1 MKYTYRIWDKESPVN
16 GFPANKVLQSF
27 GIEKEDQ
34 VYILVDPDGVDR
46 VVQSNRNAPC
56 PGETIEESAQN
67 HINAILAEDEKQR
80 KQELTLAQTAAAQ
93 EEALKIIMGGTD
105 NG

>member
-1 MKYTYRIWDKESPVN
+1 MRYTYRIWDKESPVN
-16 GFPANKVLQSF
+16 GFSANKVLQSF

-46 VVQSNRNAPC
+46 VVQSMRNAPH
-56 PGETIEESAQN
+56 PGETVEESAQN
-67 HINAILAEDEKQR
+67 HIDAILAEDERQL
-80 KQELTLAQTAAAQ
+80 KQELTMAQTIAAQ
-93 EEALKIIMGGTD
+93 EEALKIMMGGTD